1 MSSAIV
7 DTVTGQYL
15 SFILDKEIYAI
26 DISQV
31 REVLD
36 IAKITHVP
44 RMPEFMKG
52 VINLR
57 GGVVP
62 VVDLRVKF
70 DMHIMDDTVNT
81 CIVIIEIPID
91 GELTLIGAIADSVQ
105 EVIDIEPEDVEP
117 APKIG
122 TRLNTEFIQGM
133 SKKGDDFVI
142 LLDINRVF
150 SMDELSNVQSAESLD
165 PTMLDEEGDE

>member
-1 MSSAIV
+1 MSTTTITETS
-7 DTVTGQYL
+7 QYL
-15 SFILDKEIYAI
+15 SFILDHEIYAL
-26 DISQV
+26 DIKQV

-36 IAKITHVP
+36 LAKITHVP

-70 DMHIMDDTVNT
+70 GMQLVDDTVNT
-81 CIVIIEIPID
+81 CIIIIEVPID
-91 GELTLIGAIADSVQ
+91 GELTLLGAIADSVK
-105 EVIDIEPEDVEP
+105 EVITIEATEVEP
-117 APKIG
+117 APKLG
-122 TRLNTEFIQGM
+122 ARLNTNFIRGI
-133 SKKGDDFVI
+133 SKRDDDFVI

-150 SMDELSNVQSAESLD
+150 SLEELSSVTGIQSEQV
-165 PTMLDEEGDE
+165 DEEQEA